1 MKNYGGI
8 RMTTEKDVLDEI
20 AALIDVPDVATDVK
34 SLALQIIEV
43 KLLCKIASLLE
54 DIKEAK

>member
-1 MKNYGGI
+1 
-8 RMTTEKDVLDEI
+8 MTTEKDVLDEI

>member
-1 MKNYGGI
+1 VKNYGGI